1 MLDKYFPLYIA
12 AFLIAML
19 MTALLERRLI
29 PILSGRA
36 KQPIYK
42 EGPSWHEKK
51 SGTPTMGGLAFMI
64 ALLAAALPAL
74 LIFSLEGK
82 QEELLSLGILL
93 FYTLLNACIGIAD
106 DLKKLKRKQNEGLT
120 PMQKLFLQTIAA
132 VLFLLLRYKLLADT
146 SEILFSFGWLKLGWL
161 YYPLSILM
169 LLGCV
174 NCANLTDG
182 IDGLAASVA
191 FGAGLSVFY
200 ISSAFIP
207 HATYLSACLM
217 GITVGFLCFN
227 LHPAK
232 IFMGDTGSL
241 LLGALVGGL
250 SFSFQNPLL
259 IFSFGIVYIIEG
271 VSVVLQV
278 LFYKAT
284 KKRIFKMAPLHH
296 HLEKSGWSENKI
308 CLCSIFLT
316 LICSLAAYMLYLP

>member
-1 MLDKYFPLYIA
+1 
-12 AFLIAML
+12 
-19 MTALLERRLI
+19 
-29 PILSGRA
+29 
-36 KQPIYK
+36 
-42 EGPSWHEKK
+42 
-51 SGTPTMGGLAFMI
+51 
-64 ALLAAALPAL
+64 
-74 LIFSLEGK
+74 
-82 QEELLSLGILL
+82 
-93 FYTLLNACIGIAD
+93 
-106 DLKKLKRKQNEGLT
+106 
-120 PMQKLFLQTIAA
+120 
-132 VLFLLLRYKLLADT
+132 
-146 SEILFSFGWLKLGWL
+146 
-161 YYPLSILM
+161 
-169 LLGCV
+169 
-174 NCANLTDG
+174 
-182 IDGLAASVA
+182 
-191 FGAGLSVFY
+191 
-200 ISSAFIP
+200 
-207 HATYLSACLM
+207 M